1 MTCPKCGYVSFPGLP
16 ECRKCGHPL
25 TQTRDSKASRL
36 SFSTPYEAAPLIFP
50 KPLQPPKARPP
61 SFSEKN
67 AESGRSGEIIEKA
80 ARFRRHR
87 ESEVTLQLDF
97 DAAASGEIGSHAP
110 PGRPAEDILDQ
121 AFKAGSSTDRQIE
134 IASIPLEGRSGP
146 QNAGA
151 PPIDSNLSPEYSAPI
166 RQRTSPQLNS
176 FGPLEPLE
184 LPDAVFT
191 NSPEQEEFAEPA
203 AAPLRKR
210 FLAGLADAGILL
222 VAGCLFAGLFT
233 LVRGKLEPTTL
244 DLAVAGFIAVFWI
257 FFYFGSFTAIT
268 LRTPGQAAFGLSVS
282 NLDGE
287 RPTRQEASLR
297 AFGYLVSLAALM
309 LGFLWAAMDSDGM
322 AWHDHISGTI
332 LVENI

>member
-25 TQTRDSKASRL
+25 TQTRDSKAPRL
-36 SFSTPYEAAPLIFP
+36 SFSPPYEAAPLVSP
-50 KPLQPPKARPP
+50 KPLQPPKTRPS

-67 AESGRSGEIIEKA
+67 TESGRSGEIFEKV

-87 ESEVTLQLDF
+87 ESEASLKFDF
-97 DAAASGEIGSHAP
+97 DATAGGEIRPHTP
-110 PGRPAEDILDQ
+110 PGIPAEDILDQ
-121 AFKAGSSTDRQIE
+121 AFKAGSSTNRQIE
-134 IASIPLEGRSGP
+134 IASTPLEGRSGP
-146 QNAGA
+146 QETGVL
-151 PPIDSNLSPEYSAPI
+151 PIDSNRSSEYSAPA
-166 RQRTSPQLNS
+166 RQRTNPQSNPFS
-176 FGPLEPLE
+176 PLEPLE
-184 LPDAVFT
+184 LPDAAFT
-191 NSPEQEEFAEPA
+191 NSPDQEEFAEPA

-233 LVRGKLEPTTL
+233 LVRGKLEPTPL
-244 DLAVAGFIAVFWI
+244 DLAVAGFIVIFWI
-257 FFYFGSFTAIT
+257 FFYFGSFTAIA

-332 LVENI
+332 LVENT